1 MLDLIAI
8 LGSGVKLAISML
20 KQLLNAA
27 AGDRATFGK
36 PERKISQS
44 TSNKVVPG
52 LTNKVPYSGIPGVS
66 RP

>member
-27 AGDRATFGK
+27 AGDR
-36 PERKISQS
+36 
-44 TSNKVVPG
+44 
-52 LTNKVPYSGIPGVS
+52 
-66 RP
+66 